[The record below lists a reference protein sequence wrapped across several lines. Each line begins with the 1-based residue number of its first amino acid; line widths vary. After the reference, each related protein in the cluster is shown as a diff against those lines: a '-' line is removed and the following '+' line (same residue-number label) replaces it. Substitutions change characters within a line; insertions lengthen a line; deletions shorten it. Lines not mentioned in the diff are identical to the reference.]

1 MNIKASTSAIFI
13 VLLMVAGFSTGIL
26 AQENKSVPSAT
37 TRFHVWA
44 STGPLSYLA
53 DAKIIIRDAK
63 GALVARGN
71 TNHRGIIGFRLPN
84 KKLRQL
90 PLRIQTM
97 GGKVKNQPFHG
108 QLKALVS
115 EIGAKN
121 PTVYLD
127 LISTTARQ
135 MNGPRM
141 TYEEATSA
149 VRQTLRIKKHA
160 PVDTLRVNNPYVDGE
175 RLNQA
180 IARAGSYDRFV
191 RDLAYLTKLGG
202 QVDGLQPPKQ
212 PIRRRGQSAST
223 LILNDALYPEEAEK
237 NLVSASSTSSSNS
250 STLCT
255 TAVPT
260 SENTTVDYGAIAT
273 ASLLEVV
280 GLPLAATDGVTGMLL
295 SSVGLSDTS
304 PTTEALDNIAEELDC
319 ISSQLQ
325 YINAELAEIETLV
338 DYDTLETELT
348 NAKACAS
355 QLNAG
360 WNDYTTLVNG
370 GDGPINSSNPN
381 LCVSTGGASCGGGD
395 INTWQTAVNAC
406 STVIND
412 TLFGTGGDAGGS
424 AWAELNILYQ
434 SQYAWYT
441 QTQAQ
446 ALQSFLSYW
455 STMIYYQSVLQNE
468 VYNYYGEW
476 GNAVTFSGSPGNGSP
491 GCAYSQ
497 PIPNVN
503 VCQWQSNIQFAFPG
517 NLYSD
522 EIGLWNGT
530 AINAFPGGLTFS
542 SSTTALSAE
551 YLANTYWAEGGP
563 HSWSYDYDAS
573 TLVANSQTI
582 FNNQGIN
589 PAGNASA
596 IETYDSPQALRTLT
610 ITSGQISALN
620 SPQTSGGLT
629 ASNFFFQAVNQI
641 NGWPTSDG
649 YSATNTGYYTSD
661 NVSKVSGS
669 YVNNGYQQFD
679 NVSVDINSTIAAAS
693 PNVGFVCFSGTT
705 TCSPNSGNVF
715 PIMAALMGRT
725 WWSGANNATN
735 QSFYELLPPPLTVPN
750 APTLTGVIGSTGQ
763 INVSF
768 DPVPSS
774 EDGGQPIT
782 AYVASCTLSNT
793 STVVTASAMVS
804 PISVIN
810 LTPGSTYNCSIQAQN
825 ASGLSLVPATC
836 PIASCSATVSASTVP
851 SQPTALT
858 AAAGYL
864 QLSLAF
870 TPPTNTGGSS
880 ITGYLASCTSQT
892 PGASTGTASG
902 TSSPIIVTGL
912 TGGADYV
919 CSLVAQN
926 VSGNSAAAT
935 VSSTPLTPGAPSA
948 PTLTYLYN
956 ENNNGQAGL
965 LLEFTTPSNTGGVAL
980 SEYLG
985 SCTSTNAPSTITLT
999 GSVAAPASELIIT
1012 GAASSSGGYIYTCTV
1027 QAKNSAGLLSPASNA
1042 LTASPNS

>member
-1 MNIKASTSAIFI
+1 M
-13 VLLMVAGFSTGIL
+13 
-26 AQENKSVPSAT
+26 
-37 TRFHVWA
+37 WA

-53 DAKIIIRDAK
+53 DAKIQIRDAK
-63 GALVARGN
+63 GTLVARGK
-71 TNHRGIIGFRLPN
+71 TNHRGIVGFRVAN

-90 PLRIQTM
+90 PLRIQTL
-97 GGKVKNQPFHG
+97 GGKLKNQPFHG
-108 QLKALVS
+108 QLKALAS
-115 EIGAKN
+115 EVGGRTPI
-121 PTVYLD
+121 VYLD

-135 MNGPRM
+135 VMSPRM
-141 TYEEATSA
+141 SYSEAASA
-149 VRQTLRIKKHA
+149 VRHTLRIMERA
-160 PVDTLRVNNPYVDGE
+160 AVDTLRVNNPYVDGE
-175 RLNQA
+175 RLDQA
-180 IARAGSYDRFV
+180 IARAGGYDKFV
-191 RDLAYLTKLGG
+191 RDLARVTKLGKYVG
-202 QVDGLQPPKQ
+202 GLQPPKQ
-212 PIRRRGQSAST
+212 PIKRRGQSASA
-223 LILNDALYPEEAEK
+223 LILNGALYPEEAPQD
-237 NLVSASSTSSSNS
+237 LLSASATSSSNS
-250 STLCT
+250 SPLCT
-255 TAVPT
+255 TAVPSGEST
-260 SENTTVDYGAIAT
+260 SAEFGAIASDT
-273 ASLLEVV
+273 LLQGV
-280 GLPLAATDGVTGMLL
+280 GLPSSATQGLTGMLL
-295 SSVGLSDTS
+295 ASVGLDDQP
-304 PTTEALDNIAEELDC
+304 PTDAALDNIAEELDC
-319 ISSQLQ
+319 ISSQIQ
-325 YINAELAEIETLV
+325 YLDAELAEIETLV
-338 DYDTLETELT
+338 DYDTLQAELT
-348 NAKACAS
+348 NANNCANG
-355 QLNAG
+355 LNTG
-360 WNDYTTLVNG
+360 WSLYNAMANGADGTL
-370 GDGPINSSNPN
+370 NSSNPN
-381 LCVSTGGASCGGGD
+381 LCVSDGGACGSGD
-395 INTWQTAVNAC
+395 INTWQTEVNAC
-406 STVIND
+406 SSVINN
-412 TLFGTGGDAGGS
+412 TLFGSAGDAGGS

-441 QTQAQ
+441 QAQAQ

-455 STMIYYQSVLQNE
+455 STMIYYQFVLQNE
-468 VYNYYGEW
+468 VYNYYGQW

-497 PIPNVN
+497 PAANVN
-503 VCQWQSNIQFAFPG
+503 VCQWQSNIQFASPG

-522 EIGLWNGT
+522 EIGLLNGT

-620 SPQTSGGLT
+620 YPQTSGGLT

-641 NGWPTSDG
+641 NGWPTSEG

-669 YVNNGYQQFD
+669 YVNNGYQKFD
-679 NVSVDINSTIAAAS
+679 NVSVYINSTIAATS
-693 PNVGFVCFSGTT
+693 PNVSYVCFTGFT

-763 INVSF
+763 ISVSF

-782 AYVASCTLSNT
+782 AYVASCTLTNT
-793 STVVTASAMVS
+793 STVVTASAMAS

-810 LTPGSTYNCSIQAQN
+810 LTPGSTYTCSIQAQN

-836 PIASCSATVSASTVP
+836 PIASCSATTSASTVP
-851 SQPTALT
+851 AQPTALT
-858 AAAGYL
+858 ATAGYL

-892 PGASTGTASG
+892 SGASTGTANG
-902 TSSPIIVTGL
+902 TSSPIVITGL
-912 TGGADYV
+912 TGSAKYA

-926 VSGNSAAAT
+926 VNGNSTAAT
-935 VSSTPLTPGAPSA
+935 VIATPLTPIAPSA
-948 PTLTYLYN
+948 PTLTYLGNY
-956 ENNNGQAGL
+956 NNNGQVGL
-965 LLEFTTPSNTGGVAL
+965 LLEFNAPSETGGVAL

-985 SCTSTNAPSTITLT
+985 TCTSTNAPTPLT
-999 GSVAAPASELIIT
+999 FTGTVAAPASDLGIA
-1012 GAASSSGGYIYTCTV
+1012 GSGTSWGYIYTCTV
-1027 QAKNSAGLLSPASNA
+1027 QVKNSAGLVSPASNA
-1042 LTASPNS
+1042 LTASPSS